1 MSLLESSNY
10 SNFNG
15 QLKNSANV
23 IARSVYRYKAISNP
37 LILQKQDC
45 RRFLPAGRPACPVG
59 RQGAR
64 NDAKDF
70 FNSLSR
76 PDTLP
81 PLLIQRHSGSDFLP
95 PIHDCDILKKT
106 SARL

>member
-45 RRFLPAGRPACPVG
+45 RASCLPAGLPV
-59 RQGAR
+59 R
-64 NDAKDF
+64 
-70 FNSLSR
+70 
-76 PDTLP
+76 
-81 PLLIQRHSGSDFLP
+81 
-95 PIHDCDILKKT
+95 
-106 SARL
+106 